1 MNPERL
7 AQRRAFNEALRARL
21 RMVAA
26 ARAVPDAEMKWI
38 GRLRHED
45 LVEFVQKH
53 RLIWAWVLCGKDCRR
68 QSFDGP
74 RESSKGVG
82 SDEAPAT
89 IPEA

>member
-53 RLIWAWVLCGKDCRR
+53 RLIWAWVLCGEGLPPAIVRWSPRVIQGGR
-68 QSFDGP
+68 Q
-74 RESSKGVG
+74 
-82 SDEAPAT
+82 
-89 IPEA
+89 